1 MNNDPNYRATF
12 VILNDLEVHELIKV
26 DTEYLDEAFFENFME
41 FQKVFSHFFSE
52 LIEKMDS
59 FQTKRDEIILF
70 AIHSELYF
78 IRYHLEAIKKF
89 LKIII
94 NPTKVK
100 GDFDEKIPMSQMIG
114 KICNKMQYAEKLK
127 NSIKGLF
134 LSDFEAAVTSQQY
147 LISQDGNLTL
157 YPNDEIL
164 RKNLNLNDLYDDS
177 VQVRAIF
184 DAMVNWSNGI
194 SKPTNKKNDVLD
206 IVKGLVK
213 QVEDLDGKLN
223 HLS

>member
-1 MNNDPNYRATF
+1 
-12 VILNDLEVHELIKV
+12 
-26 DTEYLDEAFFENFME
+26 
-41 FQKVFSHFFSE
+41 
-52 LIEKMDS
+52 
-59 FQTKRDEIILF
+59 
-70 AIHSELYF
+70 
-78 IRYHLEAIKKF
+78 
-89 LKIII
+89 
-94 NPTKVK
+94 
-100 GDFDEKIPMSQMIG
+100 
-114 KICNKMQYAEKLK
+114 MQYAEKLK

-223 HLS
+223 RLS